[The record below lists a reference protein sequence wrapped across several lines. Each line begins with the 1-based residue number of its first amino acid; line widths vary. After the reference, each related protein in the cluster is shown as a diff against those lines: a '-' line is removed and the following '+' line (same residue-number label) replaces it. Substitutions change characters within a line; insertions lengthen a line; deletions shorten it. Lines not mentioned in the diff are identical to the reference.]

1 MNYNHDVHRSLILCG
16 WVPTCCTR
24 GTSHRVGWCVCPCV
38 TLLRCGGGVGA
49 FVSGCTCCTGRL
61 TCLILI
67 FSWGTHSVSCHSTSG
82 ALGAWKMT
90 SNIKPCNKM
99 SQLNIQAWKIYWWQ
113 WNITIHWLIITW
125 KKVWAKFSWWI
136 IWNILIISTKRR
148 TNINTF
154 TLYLSFYL
162 LIIIYNAKQIVA
174 GFAWILPYSLILKII
189 WIKHLLDMSD
199 RSCLRLC
206 CKILLNSLC
215 MLFVL
220 CLVVYQQGS
229 PVNICKYDNKITGNN

>member
-1 MNYNHDVHRSLILCG
+1 MNYNHDVHRSLILWG

-67 FSWGTHSVSCHSTSG
+67 FSWGAHSVSCHSTSG

-99 SQLNIQAWKIYWWQ
+99 SQLNIQAWKIYRWQ

-125 KKVWAKFSWWI
+125 QKIWAKIS
-136 IWNILIISTKRR
+136 NIFMMNNLNYINYRYKDKEQIS
-148 TNINTF
+148 I
-154 TLYLSFYL
+154 
-162 LIIIYNAKQIVA
+162 
-174 GFAWILPYSLILKII
+174 
-189 WIKHLLDMSD
+189 HLLSTYP
-199 RSCLRLC
+199 STCL
-206 CKILLNSLC
+206 
-215 MLFVL
+215 
-220 CLVVYQQGS
+220 
-229 PVNICKYDNKITGNN
+229 